1 MSQYQTTKGHT
12 MTTNTAFRA
21 TGTIIKRSAAGALIA
36 GTVLALGAAT
46 AHADHIHSVQT
57 GNGACVLLAHDGGES
72 EVDLP
77 FATDAQVEINRAH
90 PIHLLVHLGRP
101 GQTIAIGVYGAESDP
116 CFGTG
121 NYVND

>member
-1 MSQYQTTKGHT
+1 
-12 MTTNTAFRA
+12 MTTNTSTRA
-21 TGTIIKRSAAGALIA
+21 TGTIIRRSAAATLIA
-36 GTVLALGAAT
+36 GTVFALGAAT
-46 AHADHIHSVQT
+46 AHADHIHSVQI

-77 FATDAQVEINRAH
+77 FATEAQVDANRAH

-101 GQTIAIGVYGAESDP
+101 GKNFAIGVYGTASDP

-121 NYVND
+121 DYVND

>member
-1 MSQYQTTKGHT
+1 
-12 MTTNTAFRA
+12 MTTNTSIRA
-21 TGTIIKRSAAGALIA
+21 AGTIIKRSAAGALIA
-36 GTVLALGAAT
+36 GTVLVLGAAT

-57 GNGACVLLAHDGGES
+57 GNGACVLLAHNGGES

-77 FATDAQVEINRAH
+77 FASEAQVDANRAH

-101 GQTIAIGVYGAESDP
+101 GQNFAIGVYGTASDP
-116 CFGTG
+116 CYGTD